1 MEKRKKIKIFSKMYY
16 FKQICENILKG
27 NKIWALVTKR
37 RQDMPLVTFTLFWNE
52 IASIFRYW
60 DKTKSLPLI
69 FSLSVKLQG
78 MAAHLPTL
86 IDPFC
91 STRNFRRKEPRKEEE
106 AGGGEEEK
114 GGQTRTMQRSTLCG
128 AFPLFCPLSK
138 LAKAESKPLKLYMPK
153 DTKLRLRDYI

>member
-1 MEKRKKIKIFSKMYY
+1 MYY

-52 IASIFRYW
+52 IASIFKYW

-78 MAAHLPTL
+78 MAVYLPTPL
-86 IDPFC
+86 KDPFWW
-91 STRNFRRKEPRKEEE
+91 TRNFRRKEEE
-106 AGGGEEEK
+106 AGGGVEEK
-114 GGQTRTMQRSTLCG
+114 VDKQGQCKDPLCVG
-128 AFPLFCPLSK
+128 LFLSS
-138 LAKAESKPLKLYMPK
+138 A
-153 DTKLRLRDYI
+153 R